1 MFRVVT
7 VCTANI
13 CRSPFAERAL
23 MKLLDANRFEVSSA
37 GVLGFDNEPMDPA
50 MAKQAARFGIEVA
63 GFRSKPVS
71 SELIESAD
79 LVLTATREH
88 RSALAEVSPTIIRRT
103 FTLFEFA
110 DLVEKMADVRLP
122 DLVPNAA
129 MKRHLSKL
137 RDREYDVADPVG
149 GDYEMYAVAAEQ
161 IHKAAKTIADRLNSL
176 AD

>member
-23 MKLLDANRFEVSSA
+23 IKLLDANRFEVSSA
-37 GVLGFDNEPMDPA
+37 GVMGFDNEPMDPA

-63 GFRSKPVS
+63 GFRSKPVT
-71 SELIESAD
+71 SELIDSAD
-79 LVLTATREH
+79 LILTATRDH
-88 RSALAEVSPTIIRRT
+88 RSALAEISPIVIRRT

-110 DLVEKMADVRLP
+110 DLVQKIDDVRLP
-122 DLVPNAA
+122 DSVSNAA
-129 MKRHLSKL
+129 MKRHLTKL
-137 RDREYDVADPVG
+137 RDREFDVADPVG

-161 IHKAAKTIADRLNSL
+161 IHQAAKVIADRLNSL
-176 AD
+176 VD